1 MAMLSTDRPEQ
12 MVEDGVFTEDAES
25 ACAKPACTKPACMAL
40 VPVVPSVQWS
50 HPAHLQR
57 ADSTFVTQLIATAD
71 HDPQTRA
78 VRRATPADAQSA
90 YSANRPQIM
99 GAGIRTRQII

>member
-1 MAMLSTDRPEQ
+1 MAMLRIDRPEQ
-12 MVEDGVFTEDAES
+12 ILEDGVFTED
-25 ACAKPACTKPACMAL
+25 AKPACTKPACMAL

-57 ADSTFVTQLIATAD
+57 ADSIFVTQLIATAE

-78 VRRATPADAQSA
+78 LRRATLADAQSA
-90 YSANRPQIM
+90 YGAIRRQTM

>member
-1 MAMLSTDRPEQ
+1 MAMLRIDRPEQ

-25 ACAKPACTKPACMAL
+25 ACAKPACTAL
-40 VPVVPSVQWS
+40 VPVVPSVQWL

-57 ADSTFVTQLIATAD
+57 ADSIFVTQLIATAE

-78 VRRATPADAQSA
+78 LRRATLADAQSA
-90 YSANRPQIM
+90 YGTNRHHTP

>member
-12 MVEDGVFTEDAES
+12 MVEDGVFTEDANS
-25 ACAKPACTKPACMAL
+25 SCTKPACMAL
-40 VPVVPSVQWS
+40 VPVVPAVQWS

-57 ADSTFVTQLIATAD
+57 ADSIFVTQLIATAE

-78 VRRATPADAQSA
+78 LRRATLADAQSA
-90 YSANRPQIM
+90 YGATRRHTT

>member
-1 MAMLSTDRPEQ
+1 MAMLSIDRPEQ
-12 MVEDGVFTEDAES
+12 MVEDGVFTEAAES
-25 ACAKPACTKPACMAL
+25 ACAESACVKPACMAL

-50 HPAHLQR
+50 HPHLQR
-57 ADSTFVTQLIATAD
+57 ADSIFVTQLIATAE

-78 VRRATPADAQSA
+78 LRRATLADAQNA
-90 YSANRPQIM
+90 YGTNRRHTL